1 MSESRYNV
9 GTFFVIL
16 THKFIIMA
24 IPKFSKEVLDFF
36 KKLEKNNDRDWFH
49 EHKKEFKANEAI
61 AKEAYKYIF
70 DALNRHDLVDRFK
83 LFRIYRDV
91 RFSKNKLPYKTHFGG
106 SFSRKKPELRGGYYV
121 HIQPNNESFIA
132 TGFWEPKKEDL
143 LRIRREFEQDDEEIR
158 AIIQDKNFQSV
169 WGEFVGEELKTAPR
183 DFDKYH
189 PAIDLIRK
197 KQFIFIKKYTDKE
210 VVNDNFLEDVNSSFK
225 AVRPF
230 FDYMSEVLTTNLNGE
245 SII

>member
-1 MSESRYNV
+1 
-9 GTFFVIL
+9 
-16 THKFIIMA
+16 MA
-24 IPKFSKEVLDFF
+24 TPKFSKEILDFF
-36 KKLEKNNDRDWFH
+36 KKLEKNNDRDWFN
-49 EHKKEFKANEAI
+49 EHKPEFKKLEANT
-61 AKEAYKYIF
+61 KQAYKQISEN
-70 DALNRHDLVDRFK
+70 LNKHDVVDGFK

-132 TGFWEPKKEDL
+132 TGFWDPNKDDL

-158 AIIQDKNFQSV
+158 GILSNKKFKAI
-169 WGEFVGEELKTAPR
+169 WGDFVGDELKTAPR
-183 DFDKYH
+183 DFDKEH

-197 KQFIFIKKYTDKE
+197 KQFIFTKKYTDKE
-210 VVNDNFLEDVNSSFK
+210 VISEQFIEDIDASFK
-225 AVRPF
+225 AIKPF
-230 FDYMSEVLTTNLNGE
+230 FDYMSDVLTTNLNGE